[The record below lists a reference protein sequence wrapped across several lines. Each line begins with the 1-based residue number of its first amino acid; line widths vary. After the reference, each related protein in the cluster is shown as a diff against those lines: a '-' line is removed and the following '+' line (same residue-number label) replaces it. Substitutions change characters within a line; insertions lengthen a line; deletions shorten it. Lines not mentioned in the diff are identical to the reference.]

1 MATLDEIKEL
11 RDATGISVMQCK
23 KALEEAGGDKE
34 KALALLRKKGSE
46 IASKK
51 SDRELGSG
59 VVSAYI
65 HTNHA
70 VGAMVTLS
78 CETDFVAKNEE
89 FLALAYDIA
98 MHITAM
104 NPTYVSEAQITTEE
118 RAKTSELFQKEV
130 DESGKPKEI
139 KEKMMQGKLDTYFK
153 ERTLLDQS
161 FIKNQD
167 ITVRQEIET
176 AIQKF
181 GERIEVKTFVR
192 SSVAG

>member
-104 NPTYVSEAQITTEE
+104 NPTYVSDAQVTPEE
-118 RAKTSELFQKEV
+118 RAKATELFQKEV
-130 DESGKPKEI
+130 DESEKPAEI
-139 KEKMMQGKLDTYFK
+139 KEKMMQGKLDAYFK

-161 FIKNQD
+161 FVKNQD

-192 SSVAG
+192 GAVAG